1 VEIRDSKYCI
11 YDSNGTSQYGIGVTD
26 GHRCCSKL
34 ASDALSGQSTIAD
47 RLREAEEALND
58 MMCQCPDPNEG
69 GVGQCDRCAYLAKWK
84 ERG

>member
-26 GHRCCSKL
+26 GHRCCSKI
-34 ASDALSGQSTIAD
+34 ASDALSGKSTIAD
-47 RLREAEEALND
+47 RLREADKVVGWVADSSKLVFAEEIISLA
-58 MMCQCPDPNEG
+58 
-69 GVGQCDRCAYLAKWK
+69 RAYLAKWK